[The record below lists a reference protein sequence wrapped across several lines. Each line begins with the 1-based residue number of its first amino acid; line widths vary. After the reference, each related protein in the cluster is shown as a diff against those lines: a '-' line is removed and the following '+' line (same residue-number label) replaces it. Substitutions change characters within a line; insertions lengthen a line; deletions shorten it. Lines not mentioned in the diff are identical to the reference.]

1 MKLIKKVKKGFTLV
15 ELVVVIAVIA
25 ILGAVSVGAYFG
37 VTESAKASKL
47 EQEAR
52 EALNN
57 IRLIALSGNENH
69 VLDSNGLHIVDIEIF
84 EKELRKSSGINYD
97 VISDINEGVSGQT
110 IYLVEKVVSPSSGA
124 PKVYSTLEYLTS
136 EVEGKAG
143 SIDVVNETYN
153 KIDKTFTTTASYSN
167 FEELQAAINKLG
179 TTPTTIK
186 LSGDIHVIDNL
197 EINGKNLT
205 LD

>member
-1 MKLIKKVKKGFTLV
+1 MKLIKKIKKGFTLV

-84 EKELRKSSGINYD
+84 EGPFLKLTDEAIKI
-97 VISDINEGVSGQT
+97 
-110 IYLVEKVVSPSSGA
+110 
-124 PKVYSTLEYLTS
+124 LE
-136 EVEGKAG
+136 EA
-143 SIDVVNETYN
+143 
-153 KIDKTFTTTASYSN
+153 
-167 FEELQAAINKLG
+167 
-179 TTPTTIK
+179 
-186 LSGDIHVIDNL
+186 
-197 EINGKNLT
+197 EIIWA
-205 LD
+205 